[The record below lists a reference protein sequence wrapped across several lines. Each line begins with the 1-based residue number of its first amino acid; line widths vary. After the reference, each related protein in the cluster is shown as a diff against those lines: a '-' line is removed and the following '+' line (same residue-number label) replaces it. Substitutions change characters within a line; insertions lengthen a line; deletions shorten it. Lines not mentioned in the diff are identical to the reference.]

1 MKDEKKKLKEEEK
14 QRAAKHLASPE
25 KDVNN
30 NAIFYTS
37 KLVWCIAFIR
47 HVIVSYLMNR
57 LHLLRNRSAV
67 TKFSV
72 SLHLF

>member
-14 QRAAKHLASPE
+14 QRAAKHLASPK

-30 NAIFYTS
+30 NALFYTS
-37 KLVWCIAFIR
+37 KLVWCIAFN
-47 HVIVSYLMNR
+47 SYLMNR
-57 LHLLRNRSAV
+57 LHLRRNRSAV

-72 SLHLF
+72 SLHLL